1 MNSLGQF
8 VALISYFVHSAYT
21 NEYVY
26 VLQEIRVVGDFMGS
40 QVILYKKK
48 YIGNHFSNV
57 IFFSEEDLV
66 ELRSVMLL

>member
-26 VLQEIRVVGDFMGS
+26 VLQEIHVVGDFMGS
-40 QVILYKKK
+40 QVILYKKN
-48 YIGNHFSNV
+48 ILV
-57 IFFSEEDLV
+57 IIFP
-66 ELRSVMLL
+66 M